1 MGIAIIPI
9 IIAMNRLLLS
19 RFSKGFL
26 ATTVSLLVLAAAC
39 QPAQAV
45 AQEPS
50 ELFATADDGTPLHWT
65 VYTPDGTG
73 PWPAVLIIHGGT
85 FKGGTPTSSPESVT
99 CGRDL
104 AAAGYIA
111 FSVEY
116 RLAAPGRLEG
126 QVSDGHFPDQPNDIR
141 LAVLAARF
149 DSRCNGQVGSVG
161 GSAGGYETA
170 FMAGTGTAG
179 VDRLDVGISLSGVY
193 DCSDFSPDP
202 NIGIFTKNV
211 LNYLDVTIS
220 ETDALRAASP
230 VYLVDSNTAPL
241 FLVNTEGDP
250 MPFSQLGDMTD
261 ALDALGV
268 TNYQA
273 LTLPGDLHSFGYW
286 GLVKE
291 QALAFLAAGFAGVPP
306 PPLPTPTPSPTS
318 TPEPS
323 PDATP
328 TPPPVVEPAPS
339 QMLLN
344 VSTRVRVDD
353 GASVM
358 IGGFIITGD
367 TAKKVVLRAIGPSLA
382 NVGVPNAL
390 SDPVLE
396 LYDSAGRLIAQNN
409 DCSSLPP
416 SLIPDGFEPP
426 NGKESLITATL
437 PAGAYTA
444 VLRGVNG
451 ASGVGLFEL
460 FDLDQA
466 SSRLSNIST
475 RGDVGLGNEV
485 MIGGFII
492 GGDEPTKVIVRALG
506 PSLAASGISDPLPN
520 PSLEL
525 YDSNGSLIF
534 ANDDWRASQAQEI
547 ADSGFQ
553 PSDEREAAMI
563 ATLAP
568 GSYTAILHDAAAESG
583 IALIEVYNLKD

>member
-1 MGIAIIPI
+1 
-9 IIAMNRLLLS
+9 MNHPLLS
-19 RFSKGFL
+19 RFSNRFL
-26 ATTVSLLVLAAAC
+26 ATAASILLLATAP

-65 VYTPDGTG
+65 VYAPEGTG
-73 PWPAVLIIHGGT
+73 PWPAVLIIHGGN

-116 RLAAPGRLEG
+116 RLAPPGRLEG

-170 FMAGTGTAG
+170 FMAGTGTTG
-179 VDRLDVGISLSGVY
+179 VDRLDVGVSLSGVY

-202 NIGIFTKNV
+202 NLGIFTKNV
-211 LNYLDVTIS
+211 LNYLDVTIF
-220 ETDALRAASP
+220 EIDALRAASP
-230 VYLVDSNTAPL
+230 AYLVDSNTAPL

-261 ALDALGV
+261 SLDALGL

-273 LTLPGDLHSFGYW
+273 LTLPGDLHSFAYW
-286 GLVKE
+286 GSVKE
-291 QALAFLAAGFAGVPP
+291 HALAFLAAGFAGVPP
-306 PPLPTPTPSPTS
+306 PPLPTPTP

-323 PDATP
+323 PTP
-328 TPPPVVEPAPS
+328 TPPPVVEPTPS

-353 GASVM
+353 GARVM

-367 TAKKVVLRAIGPSLA
+367 VAKKVVLRAIGPSLA
-382 NVGVPNAL
+382 SVGVPNAL

-396 LYDSAGRLIAQNN
+396 LYDSAGRLIAQND
-409 DCSSLPP
+409 DCSSIPP
-416 SLIPDGFEPP
+416 SLIPDGLQPL

-437 PAGAYTA
+437 PPGAYTGI
-444 VLRGVNG
+444 LRGVDG

-475 RGDVGLGNEV
+475 RGDVGLGNDV

-492 GGDEPTKVIVRALG
+492 GGDEATKVIVRALG
-506 PSLAASGISDPLPN
+506 PSLAGSGISDPLPN
-520 PSLEL
+520 PLLEL
-525 YDSNGSLIF
+525 YDSNGALIF
-534 ANDDWRASQAQEI
+534 ANDDWRATQAQEI
-547 ADSGFQ
+547 TDSGFQ
-553 PSDEREAAMI
+553 PSDDREAAMI

-568 GSYTAILHDAAAESG
+568 GGYTAMLHDAAAASG
-583 IALIEVYNLKD
+583 IALIEVYNLED

>member
-1 MGIAIIPI
+1 
-9 IIAMNRLLLS
+9 MNHPLLS
-19 RFSKGFL
+19 RLSKRLL
-26 ATTVSLLVLAAAC
+26 AAAASLLVLAAAR

-45 AQEPS
+45 VKEPS
-50 ELFATADDGTPLHWT
+50 EFFATADDGTPLHWT
-65 VYTPDGTG
+65 VYTPEGTG
-73 PWPAVLIIHGGT
+73 PWPAVLVIHGGN
-85 FKGGTPTSSPESVT
+85 FNAGTPTSSPDSIT

-116 RLAAPGRLEG
+116 RLAPPGRLEG

-179 VDRLDVGISLSGVY
+179 VDRLDVGVSLSGVY

-202 NIGIFTKNV
+202 NLGIFTKSV
-211 LNYLDVTIS
+211 LNYLNVTIF
-220 ETDALRAASP
+220 EIDALRAASP
-230 VYLVDSNTAPL
+230 AYLVDSNTAPL
-241 FLVNTEGDP
+241 FFVNTEGDP
-250 MPFSQLGDMTD
+250 MPFGQLRDMTD
-261 ALDALGV
+261 ALDALGL

-273 LTLPGDLHSFGYW
+273 LTLPGDLHSFAYW
-286 GLVKE
+286 GSVKE
-291 QALAFLAAGFAGVPP
+291 HALAFLAAGFAGVPP
-306 PPLPTPTPSPTS
+306 PPIPTPTP

-323 PDATP
+323 PTP
-328 TPPPVVEPAPS
+328 TPPPVVEPTPS

-367 TAKKVVLRAIGPSLA
+367 MAKKVVLRAIGPSLA
-382 NVGVPNAL
+382 SVGVPNAL

-409 DCSSLPP
+409 DCSSIPP
-416 SLIPDGFEPP
+416 SLIPDGLQPP

-437 PAGAYTA
+437 PPGAYTGI
-444 VLRGVNG
+444 LRGVDG

-475 RGDVGLGNEV
+475 RGDVGLGNDV

-492 GGDEPTKVIVRALG
+492 GGDEATKVIVRALG
-506 PSLAASGISDPLPN
+506 PSLAGSGISDPLPN
-520 PSLEL
+520 PLLEL
-525 YDSNGSLIF
+525 YDSNGALIF
-534 ANDDWRASQAQEI
+534 ANDDWRATLAQEI
-547 ADSGFQ
+547 TDSGFQ
-553 PSDEREAAMI
+553 PSDDREAAMI
-563 ATLAP
+563 ATLDP
-568 GSYTAILHDAAAESG
+568 GGYTAMLHDAAAASG
-583 IALIEVYNLKD
+583 IALIEVYNLED

>member
-1 MGIAIIPI
+1 
-9 IIAMNRLLLS
+9 MNHPLLS
-19 RFSKGFL
+19 RLSKRLL
-26 ATTVSLLVLAAAC
+26 AAAASLLVLAAAR

-45 AQEPS
+45 VKEPS
-50 ELFATADDGTPLHWT
+50 EFFATADDGTPLHWT
-65 VYTPDGTG
+65 VYTPEGTG
-73 PWPAVLIIHGGT
+73 PWPAVLVIHGGN
-85 FKGGTPTSSPESVT
+85 FNAGTPTSSPDSIT

-116 RLAAPGRLEG
+116 RLAPPGRLEG

-179 VDRLDVGISLSGVY
+179 VDRLDVGVSLSGVY

-202 NIGIFTKNV
+202 NLGIFTKSV
-211 LNYLDVTIS
+211 LNYLNVTIF
-220 ETDALRAASP
+220 EIDALRAASP
-230 VYLVDSNTAPL
+230 AYLVDSNTAPL
-241 FLVNTEGDP
+241 FFVNTEGDP
-250 MPFSQLGDMTD
+250 MPFGQLRDMTD
-261 ALDALGV
+261 ALDALGL

-273 LTLPGDLHSFGYW
+273 LTLPGDLHSFAYW
-286 GLVKE
+286 GSVKE
-291 QALAFLAAGFAGVPP
+291 HALAFLSAGFAGVPP
-306 PPLPTPTPSPTS
+306 PPLPTPTP

-323 PDATP
+323 PTP
-328 TPPPVVEPAPS
+328 TPPPVVEPTPS

-367 TAKKVVLRAIGPSLA
+367 MAKKVVLRAIGPSLA
-382 NVGVPNAL
+382 SVGVPNAL

-396 LYDSAGRLIAQNN
+396 LYDSAGRLIAQND
-409 DCSSLPP
+409 DCSSIPP
-416 SLIPDGFEPP
+416 SLIPDGLQPL

-437 PAGAYTA
+437 PPGAYTGI
-444 VLRGVNG
+444 LRGVDG

-475 RGDVGLGNEV
+475 RGDVGLGNDV

-492 GGDEPTKVIVRALG
+492 GGDEATKVIVRALG
-506 PSLAASGISDPLPN
+506 PSLAGSGISDPLPN
-520 PSLEL
+520 PLLEL
-525 YDSNGSLIF
+525 YDSNGALIF
-534 ANDDWRASQAQEI
+534 ANDDWRATQAQEI
-547 ADSGFQ
+547 TDSGFQ
-553 PSDEREAAMI
+553 PSDDREAAMI

-568 GSYTAILHDAAAESG
+568 GGYTAMLHDAAAASG
-583 IALIEVYNLKD
+583 IALIEVYNLED

>member
-1 MGIAIIPI
+1 MGIAIISI
-9 IIAMNRLLLS
+9 NIAMNRPLLS
-19 RFSKGFL
+19 RFKGFL
-26 ATTVSLLVLAAAC
+26 AAAVSLLLLAPAG
-39 QPAQAV
+39 QLAQAGV
-45 AQEPS
+45 QEPS
-50 ELFATADDGTPLHWT
+50 ELFATADDGTPLHWI
-65 VYTPDGTG
+65 VFTPEWAG
-73 PWPAVLIIHGGT
+73 PWPAVLIIHGGN

-116 RLAAPGRLEG
+116 RLAPPGKLEG
-126 QVSDGHFPDQPNDIR
+126 QVSDGHFPDQPNDVR
-141 LAVLAARF
+141 LAVLAARS

-179 VDRLDVGISLSGVY
+179 VDRIDVGVSLSGVY

-202 NIGIFTKNV
+202 NLGIFTKNV
-211 LNYLDVTIS
+211 LNYLDVTTS
-220 ETDALRAASP
+220 EIDTLRAASP
-230 VYLVDSNTAPL
+230 AYIADSHTAPL
-241 FLVNTEGDP
+241 FLVNTEDDP

-261 ALDALGV
+261 ALDALGL

-273 LTLPGDLHSFGYW
+273 LTLPGDLHSFAYW

-291 QALAFLAAGFAGVPP
+291 HALAFLSAGFAGVPP
-306 PPLPTPTPSPTS
+306 PPLPTPTPAP
-318 TPEPS
+318 P

-328 TPPPVVEPAPS
+328 TPPPVVEPTPS
-339 QMLLN
+339 KLLLN
-344 VSTRVRVDD
+344 VSTRVRVDEN
-353 GASVM
+353 ASVM

-367 TAKKVVLRAIGPSLA
+367 TAKKVVMRAIGPSLVD
-382 NVGVPNAL
+382 VGVPNAL

-396 LYDSAGRLIAQNN
+396 LYDSTGRLMAQND

-416 SLIPDGFEPP
+416 SLIPDGLKPP

-437 PAGAYTA
+437 PAGAYTG

-475 RGDVGLGNEV
+475 RGDVGLGNDV

-506 PSLAASGISDPLPN
+506 PSLAASGIADPLPN
-520 PSLEL
+520 PLLEL

-534 ANDDWRASQAQEI
+534 ANDDWRATQASQI
-547 ADSGFQ
+547 IDSGFP
-553 PSDEREAAMI
+553 PSDEREAAII
-563 ATLAP
+563 ATLVP
-568 GSYTAILHDAAAESG
+568 GSYTAMLRDAASESG
-583 IALIEVYNLKD
+583 IALIEVYNLED

>member
-1 MGIAIIPI
+1 
-9 IIAMNRLLLS
+9 MNHPLLSHLSKRLL
-19 RFSKGFL
+19 
-26 ATTVSLLVLAAAC
+26 AAAASLLVLAAAR

-45 AQEPS
+45 VKEPS
-50 ELFATADDGTPLHWT
+50 EFFATADDGTPLHWT
-65 VYTPDGTG
+65 VYTPEGTG
-73 PWPAVLIIHGGT
+73 PWPAVLVIHGGN
-85 FKGGTPTSSPESVT
+85 FNAGTPTSSPDSIT

-116 RLAAPGRLEG
+116 RLAPPGRLEG

-179 VDRLDVGISLSGVY
+179 VDRLDVGVSLSGVY

-202 NIGIFTKNV
+202 NLGIFTKSV
-211 LNYLDVTIS
+211 LNYLNVTIF
-220 ETDALRAASP
+220 EIDALRAASP
-230 VYLVDSNTAPL
+230 AYLVDSNTAPL
-241 FLVNTEGDP
+241 FFVNTEGDP
-250 MPFSQLGDMTD
+250 MPFGQLRDMTD
-261 ALDALGV
+261 ALDALGL

-273 LTLPGDLHSFGYW
+273 LTLPGDLHSFAYW
-286 GLVKE
+286 GSVKE
-291 QALAFLAAGFAGVPP
+291 HALAFLSAGFAGVPP
-306 PPLPTPTPSPTS
+306 PPLPTPTP

-323 PDATP
+323 PTP
-328 TPPPVVEPAPS
+328 TPPPVVEPTPS

-367 TAKKVVLRAIGPSLA
+367 MAKKVVLRAIGPSLA
-382 NVGVPNAL
+382 SVGVPNAL

-396 LYDSAGRLIAQNN
+396 LYDSAGRLIAQND
-409 DCSSLPP
+409 DCSSIPP
-416 SLIPDGFEPP
+416 SLIPDGLQPL

-437 PAGAYTA
+437 PPGAYTGI
-444 VLRGVNG
+444 LRGVDG

-475 RGDVGLGNEV
+475 RGDVGLGNDV

-492 GGDEPTKVIVRALG
+492 GGDEATKVIVRALG
-506 PSLAASGISDPLPN
+506 PSLAGSGISDPLPN
-520 PSLEL
+520 PLLEL
-525 YDSNGSLIF
+525 YDSNGALIF
-534 ANDDWRASQAQEI
+534 ANDDWRATQAQEI
-547 ADSGFQ
+547 TDSGFQ
-553 PSDEREAAMI
+553 PSDDREAAMI

-568 GSYTAILHDAAAESG
+568 GGYTAMLHDTAAASG
-583 IALIEVYNLKD
+583 IALIEVYNLED

>member
-1 MGIAIIPI
+1 
-9 IIAMNRLLLS
+9 MNHPLLS
-19 RFSKGFL
+19 RLSKRLL
-26 ATTVSLLVLAAAC
+26 AAAASLLVLAAAR

-45 AQEPS
+45 VKEPS
-50 ELFATADDGTPLHWT
+50 EFFATADDGTPLHWT
-65 VYTPDGTG
+65 VYTPEGTG
-73 PWPAVLIIHGGT
+73 PWPAVLVIHGGN
-85 FKGGTPTSSPESVT
+85 FNAGTPTSSPDSIT

-116 RLAAPGRLEG
+116 RLAPPGRLEG

-179 VDRLDVGISLSGVY
+179 VDRLDVGVSLSGVY

-202 NIGIFTKNV
+202 NLGIFTKSV
-211 LNYLDVTIS
+211 LNYLNVTIF
-220 ETDALRAASP
+220 EIDALRAASP
-230 VYLVDSNTAPL
+230 AYLVDSSTAPL
-241 FLVNTEGDP
+241 FFVNTEGDP
-250 MPFSQLGDMTD
+250 MPFGQLRDMTD
-261 ALDALGV
+261 ALDALGL

-273 LTLPGDLHSFGYW
+273 LTLPGDLHSFAYW
-286 GLVKE
+286 GSVKE
-291 QALAFLAAGFAGVPP
+291 HALAFLSAGFAGVPP
-306 PPLPTPTPSPTS
+306 PPLPTPTP

-323 PDATP
+323 PTP
-328 TPPPVVEPAPS
+328 TPPPVVEPTPS

-367 TAKKVVLRAIGPSLA
+367 MAKKVVLRAIGPSLA
-382 NVGVPNAL
+382 SVGVPNAL

-396 LYDSAGRLIAQNN
+396 LYDSAGRLIAQND
-409 DCSSLPP
+409 DCSSIPP
-416 SLIPDGFEPP
+416 SLIPDGLQPL

-437 PAGAYTA
+437 PPGAYTGI
-444 VLRGVNG
+444 LRGVDG

-475 RGDVGLGNEV
+475 RGDVGQGNDV

-492 GGDEPTKVIVRALG
+492 GGDEATKVIVRALG
-506 PSLAASGISDPLPN
+506 PSLAGSGISDPLPN
-520 PSLEL
+520 PLLEL
-525 YDSNGSLIF
+525 YDSNGALIF
-534 ANDDWRASQAQEI
+534 ANDDWRATQAQEI
-547 ADSGFQ
+547 TDSGFQ
-553 PSDEREAAMI
+553 PSDDREAAMI

-568 GSYTAILHDAAAESG
+568 GGYTAMLHDAAAASG
-583 IALIEVYNLKD
+583 IALIEVYNLED

>member
-1 MGIAIIPI
+1 
-9 IIAMNRLLLS
+9 MNHPLLS
-19 RFSKGFL
+19 RLSKRLL
-26 ATTVSLLVLAAAC
+26 AAAASLLVLAAAR

-45 AQEPS
+45 VKEPS
-50 ELFATADDGTPLHWT
+50 EFFATADDGTPLHWT
-65 VYTPDGTG
+65 VYTPEGTG
-73 PWPAVLIIHGGT
+73 PWPAVLVIHGGN
-85 FKGGTPTSSPESVT
+85 FNAGTPTSSPDSIT

-116 RLAAPGRLEG
+116 RLAPPGRLEG

-179 VDRLDVGISLSGVY
+179 VDRLDVGVSLSGVY

-202 NIGIFTKNV
+202 NLGIFTKSV
-211 LNYLDVTIS
+211 LNYLNVTIF
-220 ETDALRAASP
+220 EIDALRAASP
-230 VYLVDSNTAPL
+230 AYLVDSSTAPL
-241 FLVNTEGDP
+241 FFVNTEGDP
-250 MPFSQLGDMTD
+250 MPFGQLRDMTD
-261 ALDALGV
+261 ALDALGL

-273 LTLPGDLHSFGYW
+273 LTLPGDLHSFAYW
-286 GLVKE
+286 GSVKE
-291 QALAFLAAGFAGVPP
+291 HALAFLSAGFAGVPP
-306 PPLPTPTPSPTS
+306 PPLPTPTP

-323 PDATP
+323 PTP
-328 TPPPVVEPAPS
+328 TPPPVVEPTPS

-367 TAKKVVLRAIGPSLA
+367 MAKKVVLRAIGPSLA
-382 NVGVPNAL
+382 SVGVPNAL

-396 LYDSAGRLIAQNN
+396 LYDSAGRLIAQND
-409 DCSSLPP
+409 DCSSIPP
-416 SLIPDGFEPP
+416 SLIPDGLQPL

-437 PAGAYTA
+437 PPGAYTGI
-444 VLRGVNG
+444 LRGVDG

-475 RGDVGLGNEV
+475 RGDVGLGNDV

-492 GGDEPTKVIVRALG
+492 GGDEATKVIVRALG
-506 PSLAASGISDPLPN
+506 PSLAGSGISDPLPN
-520 PSLEL
+520 PLLEL
-525 YDSNGSLIF
+525 YDSNGALIF
-534 ANDDWRASQAQEI
+534 ANDDWRATQAQEI
-547 ADSGFQ
+547 TDSGFQ
-553 PSDEREAAMI
+553 PSDDREAAMI

-568 GSYTAILHDAAAESG
+568 GSYTAMLHDAAAASG
-583 IALIEVYNLKD
+583 IALIEVYNLED